1 MPCFPYPHV
10 QSFNFD
16 RSIGQVTPKIHFF
29 SLPKKILPGS
39 KCPQN
44 NLFDYEN
51 RSTAH
56 GASATLH
63 WQELYHPTL
72 LFSGFFW
79 LGAHGTKL
87 ERVTHVTVGDQYYLF
102 FNSETLFTNRRAAYQ
117 ASTSLDF
124 RNRHHRRQVGIPHSD
139 LVFKFQQTSIF
150 RIL

>member
-102 FNSETLFTNRRAAYQ
+102 FNSEIWSVLSALLPEHKPIDTKRF
-117 ASTSLDF
+117 
-124 RNRHHRRQVGIPHSD
+124 
-139 LVFKFQQTSIF
+139 IF
-150 RIL
+150 IIDCIKSHKE